1 MRKLF
6 LIICSSLVLT
16 TALAVAGLSTAH
28 DDGLF
33 TTVSRNV

>member
-16 TALAVAGLSTAH
+16 TALAVAGPSTAH

-33 TTVSRNV
+33 TTVSHNV

>member
-6 LIICSSLVLT
+6 LIFCSSLVLT
-16 TALAVAGLSTAH
+16 TALAVAGLSSAH

-33 TTVSRNV
+33 TTVSRTV